1 MEVRGV
7 EVVFEIF
14 ETVGTDVAC
23 ESVFW
28 SFAGLGSAGVIEI
41 LGTFETVGTFE
52 TGAVCVSVSWSFA
65 GSGVVWVVE
74 TFETLET
81 PVTLETLGTGD
92 AAGVEGSSTGYCARQ
107 GWSGRV

>member
-107 GWSGRV
+107 G